1 MAANHTTNYKLNQ
14 WLSADQVL
22 RTDFNADNAK
32 IDAALA
38 GKAETETV
46 SALQAAVAGKAEQA
60 NLSALEAQ
68 VNSMGIAKAEGTYTG
83 DGGTQQAITTGFR
96 PALVILFNLGSDLG
110 NSNLVFLLARM
121 PHNLS
126 AQGTITAI
134 SVPPGCLLQTWA
146 FSSRQ
151 RWRIQIL
158 ITQAAP
164 TGTWPSDKKK
174 SPGPYGPGEMKTKA

>member
-1 MAANHTTNYKLNQ
+1 MATNHTTHYDLNQ
-14 WLSADQVL
+14 WQATDQVL
-22 RTDFNADNAK
+22 RTDFSADNAK

-60 NLSALEAQ
+60 DLSALEAQ

-110 NSNLVFLLARM
+110 NSNLVFLLGTDAAQFVSTRY
-121 PHNLS
+121 NNRYISTTRLS
-126 AQGTITAI
+126 FIDTGFLVQTTLENTDFNYSGRPYRYVAI
-134 SVPPGCLLQTWA
+134 
-146 FSSRQ
+146 R
-151 RWRIQIL
+151 
-158 ITQAAP
+158 
-164 TGTWPSDKKK
+164 
-174 SPGPYGPGEMKTKA
+174 

>member
-1 MAANHTTNYKLNQ
+1 MATNYTTNYELNQ
-14 WLSADQVL
+14 WRSTDQVL

-38 GKAETETV
+38 GKAETETETV

-60 NLSALEAQ
+60 DLSALEAQ

-110 NSNLVFLLARM
+110 NSNLVFLLGTDAAQFVSTRY
-121 PHNLS
+121 NNRYISTTRLS
-126 AQGTITAI
+126 FIDTGFLVQTTLENTDFNYSGRPYRYVAI
-134 SVPPGCLLQTWA
+134 
-146 FSSRQ
+146 R
-151 RWRIQIL
+151 
-158 ITQAAP
+158 
-164 TGTWPSDKKK
+164 
-174 SPGPYGPGEMKTKA
+174 

>member
-1 MAANHTTNYKLNQ
+1 MATNHTTNYELNQ
-14 WLSADQVL
+14 SLSADQVL

-110 NSNLVFLLARM
+110 NSNLVFLLGTDAAQFVSTRY
-121 PHNLS
+121 NNRYISTTRLS
-126 AQGTITAI
+126 FTDTGFLVQTTLENTDFNYSGRPYRYVAI
-134 SVPPGCLLQTWA
+134 
-146 FSSRQ
+146 R
-151 RWRIQIL
+151 
-158 ITQAAP
+158 
-164 TGTWPSDKKK
+164 
-174 SPGPYGPGEMKTKA
+174 

>member
-1 MAANHTTNYKLNQ
+1 MATTHTRHYDSNQ
-14 WLSADQVL
+14 WQATDQVL

-60 NLSALEAQ
+60 DLSALEAQVAQ

-110 NSNLVFLLARM
+110 NSNLVFLLGTDAAQFVSTRY
-121 PHNLS
+121 NNRYISTTRLS
-126 AQGTITAI
+126 FIDTGFLVQTTLENTDFNYSGRPYRYVAI
-134 SVPPGCLLQTWA
+134 
-146 FSSRQ
+146 R
-151 RWRIQIL
+151 
-158 ITQAAP
+158 
-164 TGTWPSDKKK
+164 
-174 SPGPYGPGEMKTKA
+174 

>member
-1 MAANHTTNYKLNQ
+1 MATNHTTNYELSQ
-14 WLSADQVL
+14 WLSTDQVL

-60 NLSALEAQ
+60 DLSALEAQ

-110 NSNLVFLLARM
+110 NSNLVFLLGTDAAQFVSTRY
-121 PHNLS
+121 NNRYISTTRLS
-126 AQGTITAI
+126 FTDTGFLVQTTLENTDFNYSGRPYRYVAI
-134 SVPPGCLLQTWA
+134 
-146 FSSRQ
+146 R
-151 RWRIQIL
+151 
-158 ITQAAP
+158 
-164 TGTWPSDKKK
+164 
-174 SPGPYGPGEMKTKA
+174 